1 MSIRQNIYPAD
12 DLSKVL
18 EASDDSKKVVNYV
31 RWLLLTVVLLTTIG
45 LTMLYSASYG
55 TAGLKFFRN
64 QLIWVFLG
72 TCGGIAAFL
81 AGSGQG
87 CEKHQRGVPLDSN

>member
-1 MSIRQNIYPAD
+1 MNIKQNIYPAD
-12 DLSKVL
+12 DLSKVF
-18 EASDDSKKVVNYV
+18 DDSADAKKVINYV

-64 QLIWVFLG
+64 QLIWITLG
-72 TCGGIAAFL
+72 SCGGITVFL
-81 AGSGQG
+81 LGYRRIASKALY
-87 CEKHQRGVPLDSN
+87 C